1 MGSSKLWLAWTS
13 GDAAVFDKP
22 NFRPRGIFFRPR
34 AIRAGAAF
42 FKGRRTGQHDIRQLR
57 GLEHGDF
64 RAGNEGGCSTHL
76 FASAALRGITRW

>member
-34 AIRAGAAF
+34 AIRGGADF
-42 FKGRRTGQHDIRQLR
+42 FKGRRTGQHDVRKLR
-57 GLEHGDF
+57 GLDHGDF
-64 RAGNEGGCSTHL
+64 RAGNEGG
-76 FASAALRGITRW
+76 